1 MKKISIFI
9 LLIIPLF
16 IMAQSDM
23 KKQNKTNNNVKP
35 YRIAIGFNPADFSV
49 IHDGE
54 KAPTGWM
61 ISMIEELLTGGY
73 GLTNCPKSSGKSYVL
88 VDTANPE
95 IMKKYREAIERD
107 NNDENIDPTSRITPH
122 FITATHLVKGKGI
135 IKHGCA
141 MVNLRIEDQKGCI
154 RAQKKITVKKGVKN
168 LDDLSNLVV
177 KAARSLHSQLCN
189 PKFNEQSCSK
199 AHYSDKLSCPLYF
212 VITTTTEYNHQT
224 KKTRPKGAAISGPKV
239 LTSSYIS
246 SHKSKQI
253 MYVDPKNG
261 IVKLVGLKGDATSRY
276 ESERYKL
283 DKKQCAFIHKRDE
296 TKVNKSL
303 QSSLAKIVR
312 HNIFEANNN
321 AFIELKV
328 TNNNFRKKF
337 KIPWATLKDSGSWSG
352 NGSKNTYDAP
362 SAKDKAIQDSIKNT
376 EIYKMVTVLDKGF
389 ANSGMLAKTN
399 DDARKTAAILGLN
412 KKWLC
417 TIYEGELAYGYQKI
431 DLSFNAKINVDI
443 SPATK
448 SEIDLMRNISDN
460 EDIQTYRARE
470 IKLSKFEKEPQSIF
484 DGLQNSLYDDISQ
497 DDKKAWDRADKEHKK
512 AVQNKKDL
520 EEYNNL
526 SMDDL
531 EMFTK

>member
-1 MKKISIFI
+1 MKKLIVGL
-9 LLIIPLF
+9 LLIFSI
-16 IMAQSDM
+16 
-23 KKQNKTNNNVKP
+23 NVLLASSHPSHKIT
-35 YRIAIGFNPADFSV
+35 RMVIGDEPADFTFVSNGKNRSPAIPITLV
-49 IHDGE
+49 E
-54 KAPTGWM
+54 
-61 ISMIEELLTGGY
+61 EEL
-73 GLTNCPKSSGKSYVL
+73 TNSYFSNYAHKSCVFAFAENQKNL
-88 VDTANPE
+88 Q
-95 IMKKYREAIERD
+95 KYRETIEDSYDER
-107 NNDENIDPTSRITPH
+107 NDPSTRLTAN
-122 FITATHLVKGKGI
+122 FAVATHILKGSVI
-135 IKHGCA
+135 YDHGCT
-141 MVNLRIEDQKGCI
+141 MVNLRIEDRKGCV
-154 RAQKKITVKKGVKN
+154 RAQKKISVSDMSMWQAVEKLTRE
-168 LDDLSNLVV
+168 
-177 KAARSLHSQLCN
+177 AARSLGYQLCN
-189 PKFNEQSCSK
+189 PKSNEQTCSK

-412 KKWLC
+412 KEWLC

-526 SMDDL
+526 SIDDL